1 MRGRMDVEL
10 DRQSAGKKAV
20 SGSACG
26 HGGVQ
31 MQNQIEQR
39 AGESRISWTTV
50 CQVLC
55 FGHRDGMEVRAGETY
70 EQGEDSGAQGG
81 QANPRLR
88 SPPPAPPQT
97 RSPVA

>member
-39 AGESRISWTTV
+39 AGERVAYRGRLYAKCCASGTGTGWRLGQAKRMSRGRIR
-50 CQVLC
+50 
-55 FGHRDGMEVRAGETY
+55 GHREA
-70 EQGEDSGAQGG
+70 
-81 QANPRLR
+81 RLTLVFALLLQR
-88 SPPPAPPQT
+88 LLKHDL
-97 RSPVA
+97 R